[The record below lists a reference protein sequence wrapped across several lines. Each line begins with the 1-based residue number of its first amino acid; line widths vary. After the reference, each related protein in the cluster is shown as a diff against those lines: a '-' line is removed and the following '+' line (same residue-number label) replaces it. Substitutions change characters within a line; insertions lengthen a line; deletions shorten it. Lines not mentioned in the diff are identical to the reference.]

1 MTDALPNLQLLQ
13 ASADP
18 DNDSEFRILVDGKS
32 IKYITIGA
40 GIYDCDDMCF
50 GPSLVSL
57 LPPLPPGDWNTGR
70 ISRHAATGEAH
81 FVTVS
86 NEPLPGIT
94 TTWHA
99 THIDHLELT
108 MEDKLRSN
116 VYLATCPRFSSAIV
130 VKFARFPW
138 EISQLETETAAYE
151 WIEGQQI
158 APNFLGHLTEEGRV
172 IGFVMSHIPNCRHAS
187 PEDLQQCS
195 LVLSKLHKLGVKHGD
210 TNKHNFLIHNGR
222 ATLIDFENA
231 SRPDSADELDE
242 ELGELMNELRDTSG
256 RGGRVVQILGN

>member
-187 PEDLQQCS
+187 PEDLQQCVAWCYLSCINWGSSMGTPISTTFSFTTGEPRSLTLKMRRGQIVPTNWMRS
-195 LVLSKLHKLGVKHGD
+195 LV
-210 TNKHNFLIHNGR
+210 N
-222 ATLIDFENA
+222 
-231 SRPDSADELDE
+231 
-242 ELGELMNELRDTSG
+242 
-256 RGGRVVQILGN
+256 